1 MDVMTLNYANKITI
15 LRILTIAPFV
25 ICMLKVNDAQLG
37 MAMRYVSL
45 LLLLLMGFSDAYD
58 GYVARKKKEVTRLG
72 SFLDPMADKLL
83 VASACLLL
91 TIKSTAVIGFRLPPT
106 VAVLIIG
113 KDFFLLLGF
122 MILYFMTFQVKIIP
136 AYIGKI
142 ATVLQIT
149 MIGGI
154 LIAPDVSK
162 IFEGWIWFLRIVWWS
177 AAVTAVIATLIYIH
191 AGTRYM
197 EQFDNSK

>member
-1 MDVMTLNYANKITI
+1 MTLNSANKITI
-15 LRILTIAPFV
+15 LRILTIVPFV
-25 ICMLKVNDAQLG
+25 ICMLKVNDPSMG
-37 MAMRYVSL
+37 TAMRYVSL
-45 LLLLLMGFSDAYD
+45 ALLVLMGLSDAYD

-91 TIKSTAVIGFRLPPT
+91 TIKATAVTGFRLPPT

-142 ATVLQIT
+142 ATVLQII
-149 MIGGI
+149 MVGGI
-154 LIAPDVSK
+154 LIAPDVSLVWS
-162 IFEGWIWFLRIVWWS
+162 GWIWFLRVVWWS
-177 AAVTAVIATLIYIH
+177 AAATAVIATLIYIH
-191 AGTRYM
+191 AGTRYI
-197 EQFDNSK
+197 EQFDNNK

>member
-1 MDVMTLNYANKITI
+1 MTLNQANKVTI
-15 LRILTIAPFV
+15 ARILMIVPFV
-25 ICMLKVNDAQLG
+25 ICMLKVNDAG
-37 MAMRYVSL
+37 MGTAMRYVSL
-45 LLLLLMGFSDAYD
+45 LLLLLMGLSDAYD
-58 GYVARKKKEVTRLG
+58 GYIARKKHEITRLG

-91 TIKSTAVIGFRLPPT
+91 TIKATSVEGFRLPPT

-122 MILYFMTFQVKIIP
+122 MILYFLTLQVKIIP

-142 ATVLQIT
+142 ATVLQISMVGT
-149 MIGGI
+149 I

-162 IFEGWIWFLRIVWWS
+162 TFVGWIWVLRFLWWS
-177 AAVTAVIATLIYIH
+177 AAATAVIATLIYIH
-191 AGTRYM
+191 AGTRYI
-197 EQFDNSK
+197 EQFDNNK

>member
-1 MDVMTLNYANKITI
+1 MTLSYANKITI

-25 ICMLKVNDAQLG
+25 ICMLKVNDPSIG

-45 LLLLLMGFSDAYD
+45 LLLVLMGFSDAYD

-91 TIKSTAVIGFRLPPT
+91 TLKSTAVTGFRLPPT

-162 IFEGWIWFLRIVWWS
+162 IFEGWIWFLRFVWWS
-177 AAVTAVIATLIYIH
+177 AAATAVVATLIYIH
-191 AGTRYM
+191 AGTRYI
-197 EQFDNSK
+197 EQFDNK